1 MLVDSVRF
9 GSVRFDSIEHPLR
22 WSVSNGRSIRC
33 TSVYS
38 MCLFFVSF
46 CFRFRLCLGSGLAE
60 ITAEGIQKSF
70 EELVMGKYIDKVA
83 KLDLVTPTVEPEKAK

>member
-1 MLVDSVRF
+1 
-9 GSVRFDSIEHPLR
+9 
-22 WSVSNGRSIRC
+22 
-33 TSVYS
+33 
-38 MCLFFVSF
+38 MCL
-46 CFRFRLCLGSGLAE
+46 CRFRLCLGSGLAE